1 MKHWR
6 CSLILI
12 CLLQACTG
20 EYLGLDD
27 ISGTLRSNYNVPIGN
42 VSLVLSDAFE
52 NAVPVLSSDTTSF
65 FLEQRI
71 DSALTIYAD
80 SLLPEM
86 PDFGIVD
93 SFQLGMLLYPILRSP
108 IQ

>member
-1 MKHWR
+1 MKLWR

-12 CLLQACTG
+12 SLLQACTG
-20 EYLGLDD
+20 EYLGIDD
-27 ISGTLRSNYNVPIGN
+27 ISGTLKSNYNVPIGN
-42 VSLVLSDAFE
+42 VSLLLSDAFD
-52 NAVPVLSSDTTSF
+52 NAVPALDSDTSSF

-93 SFQLGMLLYPILRSP
+93 SFSIGNVTLPNFTVSN
-108 IQ
+108 